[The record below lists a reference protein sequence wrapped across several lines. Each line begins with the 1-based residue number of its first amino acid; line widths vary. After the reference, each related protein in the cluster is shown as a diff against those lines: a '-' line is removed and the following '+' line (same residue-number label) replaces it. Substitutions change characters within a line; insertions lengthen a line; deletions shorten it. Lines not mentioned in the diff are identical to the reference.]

1 MAQDPNPPSTGDP
14 DVDYVLKKFNAAR
27 KYARLGF
34 WDTWKQCRSLY
45 NNQRVMANYMGNSD
59 GFVPETFTIIQA
71 LKSHVVKG
79 GYKTQFL
86 PRDDGHNGDV
96 EVLNN
101 LMDFAFDQDMTDTKV
116 DAAIDDQFQVGNG
129 YLFQY
134 VDDGGLACNKYV
146 STEDAFFDPD
156 ATNYR
161 NLGYAGYRYLTNQ
174 KDLEDEEVVNIDY
187 DPENPKSEKHIKR
200 FKNTDQLKG
209 SKAKTTD
216 DKTAKQLRDEM
227 TSGSVYEN
235 KDDVVEVIVFYDYE
249 NQYYIGNRKVLLEKV
264 ETPFKRDA
272 KEMQSVDDQGQ
283 PVKFMLPKIKPFLPV
298 APFRNYVDGA
308 LWYAKGDVEVVM
320 ELQERLNDTQNQKT
334 DNLSYVL
341 NRMWALDP
349 AYAHKID
356 EIQNV
361 PGAVF
366 TVPPGALQEIQ
377 TPPLGQDADI
387 EIARIKD
394 EMRRATA
401 ADEIMFNA
409 SKGEMSKFQVQAQ
422 IAEGTTRFANKLD
435 KLQNEGFRI
444 MAENM
449 FKIMQIYITSEK
461 AVRLVGKEGVTWQT
475 YNPGNYLGDYDVKVM
490 LGSNSQTVKETEK
503 QNAMQFFLLGSKLPF
518 VDQQKLFIMTGADI
532 FDKEENV
539 LKDLIVPPPETPA
552 PTIHPKLIETVKF
565 EQLYPEEQAELLA
578 DSGVTPSQQREQ
590 ASGVQNPPV
599 SAPYVQNEG
608 EPGGAGATNMPGSV
622 DMNRAQLKPA
632 GARISNMAGIPQ
644 A

>member
-1 MAQDPNPPSTGDP
+1 MAYSAPTSPSTGDP
-14 DVDYVLKKFNAAR
+14 DVDHVIKNFNKAR
-27 KYARLGF
+27 TYTRNGY
-34 WDTWKQCRSLY
+34 WDTWKQCRALY
-45 NNQRVMANYMGNSD
+45 NNQRVMANYLGNSD

-101 LMDFAFDQDMTDTKV
+101 LMDFAFDQDGTASKV

-134 VDDGGLACNKYV
+134 VDDGGLACNRYV

-156 ATNYR
+156 AAAYKD
-161 NLGYAGYRYLTNQ
+161 LGWCGYRYLST
-174 KDLEDEEVVNIDY
+174 KDKLEEEEVVNIDY
-187 DPENPKSEKHIKR
+187 DPANPKSEKHTKR
-200 FKNTDQLKG
+200 YKNLTDLES
-209 SKAKTTD
+209 SKVKNSLN

-235 KDDVVEVIVFYDYE
+235 KDDVVEVIVYYDYK
-249 NQYYIGNRKVLLEKV
+249 NMYTIGNRKALLEKV
-264 ETPFKRDA
+264 STPFQRKA

-283 PVKFMLPKIKPFLPV
+283 PVTFMLPEIKPFLPV

-308 LWYAKGDVEVVM
+308 IFYARGDVEVVM

-422 IAEGTTRFANKLD
+422 QTEGTTRFANKLT
-435 KLQNEGFRI
+435 KLENEGFRI

-449 FKIMQIYITSEK
+449 FKIMQIFITSEK

-490 LGSNSQTVKETEK
+490 LESNATVVKETEK
-503 QNAMQFFLLGSKLPF
+503 QNAMQFFLLASKLAF
-518 VDQQKLFIMTGADI
+518 IDQEKLFVETATTI
-532 FDKEENV
+532 FDKDENII
-539 LKDLIVPPPETPA
+539 KDLIMPPPEEPA

-590 ASGVQNPPV
+590 ASGVPNPPATPPV
-599 SAPYVQNEG
+599 IMPEG
-608 EPGGAGATNMPGSV
+608 AAGGSGAAV

-632 GARISNMAGIPQ
+632 GARMSNMAGIPQ